1 MKISDKSMKLIY
13 IINGI
18 FILAMI
24 IIWFIPSLIFSEAME
39 FEANI
44 FQSILIIMTA
54 AIDTICLWY
63 LANRYK
69 LPTTLGKMWFLLG
82 LGMLGWFIGEI
93 IYTYYENFTEIDPFP
108 SIADLFY
115 LLAYIPLSIGLIL
128 QMRLLKI
135 TLPKRD
141 KFIVFISFLI
151 ICIIV
156 IVSVIILP
164 IQEVSPIPEDEIFA
178 YFVAALYPILD
189 LFLMLCIF
197 VVFAKLYHGE
207 INTAWLFL
215 LLGFLLTVFADIIFN
230 WVEVVGVEPVT
241 FELYDLLYLIGYI
254 LIYIG
259 AFKVINIM
267 TKTFE

>member
-1 MKISDKSMKLIY
+1 MKISDKSMRLIY

-24 IIWFIPSLIFSEAME
+24 IIWFIPSLLFSEEME
-39 FEANI
+39 FEANM
-44 FQSILIIMTA
+44 FQSYMIIITA
-54 AIDTICLWY
+54 GIATINLCY
-63 LANRYK
+63 LAKRYK

-82 LGMLGWFIGEI
+82 LGMLGWVIGEI
-93 IYTYYENFTEIDPFP
+93 IYTYYENFTDIEPFP

-115 LLAYIPLSIGLIL
+115 LLAYIPLSVGFII
-128 QMRLLKI
+128 QMRVLKI
-135 TLPKRD
+135 TLPNRD
-141 KFIVFISFLI
+141 KLFVFISFLI

-156 IVSVIILP
+156 MISVIILP

-178 YFVAALYPILD
+178 YFVGALYPIFD

-197 VVFAKLYHGE
+197 VVFAKLRHGE
-207 INTAWLFL
+207 INIAWLFL

-230 WVEVVGVEPVT
+230 WVEVVGGEPAT
-241 FELYDLLYLIGYI
+241 FELYDLLYLIGYV